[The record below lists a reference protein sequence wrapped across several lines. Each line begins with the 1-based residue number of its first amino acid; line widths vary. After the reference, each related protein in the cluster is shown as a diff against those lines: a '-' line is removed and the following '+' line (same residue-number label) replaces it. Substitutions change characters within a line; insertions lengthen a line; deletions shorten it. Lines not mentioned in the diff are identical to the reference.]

1 MEAQPP
7 HSRASITVHP
17 TRSALPP
24 DGAVRVAPHT
34 VQGITLVALEKT
46 TTSAPQ
52 SRHDT
57 FKNLLAIK
65 TPSLIYQFKFLSPF
79 AGCVMSF
86 SSLSTPE

>member
-7 HSRASITVHP
+7 YSRASITVHP
-17 TRSALPP
+17 TRSAFPP

-34 VQGITLVALEKT
+34 EQGITLVALEKT

-57 FKNLLAIK
+57 FKKLLAIK
-65 TPSLIYQFKFLSPF
+65 SLH
-79 AGCVMSF
+79 
-86 SSLSTPE
+86 LSTNSNFFALLQGA